1 MVRKIPISKFNLFL
15 IVFSLVLIYFL
26 TAAVPKEALQET
38 LEGLGILGPLVLGL
52 ILLVTYIFAPLNGT
66 PFLLVG
72 FYLYGSNIVFFS
84 SIAAWVSSIINF
96 WISRRW
102 GRPLVEKMVG
112 IKDINRI
119 DKLTINYG
127 FLAIFFLRVLT
138 GALQDFVSYAA
149 GLTPMKFS
157 RYLLASTLGMIPG
170 TFLWYRLTLKA
181 NNPLQFV
188 LLTFAL
194 IFIFSAI
201 YFLSQIISKKL
212 QK

>member
-181 NNPLQFV
+181 NSPLQFV
-188 LLTFAL
+188 LLTFVL
-194 IFIFSAI
+194 ISIFAAI
-201 YFLSQIISKKL
+201 FFLSQKISKKL

>member
-1 MVRKIPISKFNLFL
+1 MARKIPISKFNLFL

-26 TAAVPKEALQET
+26 SAAVPKEALQET

-112 IKDINRI
+112 IKNINRI

-127 FLAIFFLRVLT
+127 FLAIFSLRVLT

-181 NNPLQFV
+181 NSPLQFV
-188 LLTFAL
+188 LLTFVL
-194 IFIFSAI
+194 ISIFAAI
-201 YFLSQIISKKL
+201 FFLSQKISKKL

>member
-26 TAAVPKEALQET
+26 SAAVPKEALQET

-52 ILLVTYIFAPLNGT
+52 ILLVTYILAPLNGT

-181 NNPLQFV
+181 NSPLQFV
-188 LLTFAL
+188 LLTFVL
-194 IFIFSAI
+194 ISIFAAI
-201 YFLSQIISKKL
+201 FFLSQKISKKL

>member
-26 TAAVPKEALQET
+26 SAAVPKEALQET

-52 ILLVTYIFAPLNGT
+52 ILLVTYILAPLNGT

-119 DKLTINYG
+119 ALN
-127 FLAIFFLRVLT
+127 LR
-138 GALQDFVSYAA
+138 
-149 GLTPMKFS
+149 
-157 RYLLASTLGMIPG
+157 
-170 TFLWYRLTLKA
+170 
-181 NNPLQFV
+181 
-188 LLTFAL
+188 
-194 IFIFSAI
+194 
-201 YFLSQIISKKL
+201 
-212 QK
+212 

>member
-26 TAAVPKEALQET
+26 SAAVPKETLQGT

-52 ILLVTYIFAPLNGT
+52 ILLVTYILAPLNGT

-181 NNPLQFV
+181 NSPLQFV
-188 LLTFAL
+188 LLTFVL
-194 IFIFSAI
+194 ISIFAAI
-201 YFLSQIISKKL
+201 FFLSQKISKKL

>member
-181 NNPLQFV
+181 NSPLQFV

-194 IFIFSAI
+194 ISIFAAI

>member
-1 MVRKIPISKFNLFL
+1 VVRKIPISKFNLFL

-181 NNPLQFV
+181 NSPLQFV
-188 LLTFAL
+188 LLTFVL
-194 IFIFSAI
+194 ISIFAAI
-201 YFLSQIISKKL
+201 FFLSQKISKKL

>member
-1 MVRKIPISKFNLFL
+1 MVGKILLSKTNLLLVIIAL
-15 IVFSLVLIYFL
+15 ILIYFL
-26 TAAVPKEALQET
+26 SAAVPKEALQET

-52 ILLVTYIFAPLNGT
+52 ILLVTYILAPLNGT

-127 FLAIFFLRVLT
+127 FLAIFSLRVLT

-194 IFIFSAI
+194 ISIFAAI
-201 YFLSQIISKKL
+201 FFLSQIISKKI
-212 QK
+212 KK

>member
-1 MVRKIPISKFNLFL
+1 MVGKILLSKTNLL
-15 IVFSLVLIYFL
+15 LVIIALVLIYFL
-26 TAAVPKEALQET
+26 SAAVPKEALQET

-52 ILLVTYIFAPLNGT
+52 ILLVTYILAPLNGT

-84 SIAAWVSSIINF
+84 SIAAWGSSIINF
-96 WISRRW
+96 WIARRW
-102 GRPLVEKMVG
+102 GRPLVKKMVG
-112 IKDINRI
+112 IKNINRI

-127 FLAIFFLRVLT
+127 FLAIFSLRVLT

-149 GLTPMKFS
+149 GLTTIKFT
-157 RYLLASTLGMIPG
+157 RYFLATSLGMIPG

-181 NNPLQFV
+181 NNPVQFV

-194 IFIFSAI
+194 ISIFAAI
-201 YFLSQIISKKL
+201 FFLSQIISKKV
-212 QK
+212 KK